1 MLSRITL
8 FTAVLAI
15 CGGLFTVGG
24 IVVPIKDAHAGKYG
38 DKDKKCPKPARYRTK
53 DGKCVAS
60 GVKKR
65 AGIKAY
71 KAKTLPGKYGNK
83 DKKCPK
89 PARYR
94 TKDGKCVASGVRKRA
109 GIKAYKARILALQNK
124 TSSSSIKSSSSS
136 SQSLAAPAKA
146 PEFTFAK
153 QLPIFRGY
161 EDCMIRTFYAIG
173 GNDWPLTK
181 FMNKAQ
187 LSNYHNKCFSDVLN
201 GEGDSKYEVGYKA
214 GIAITTGNAPI
225 TDALVRKQLDFLRCD
240 YVPNRNIAQY
250 NMSLGGVLQYRICRK
265 INYVKGT
272 AVSFAD

>member
-109 GIKAYKARILALQNK
+109 GIKAYKARTLALQK
-124 TSSSSIKSSSSS
+124 
-136 SQSLAAPAKA
+136 KA

-201 GEGDSKYEVGYKA
+201 GEGDSKYEVEYSKYGL
-214 GIAITTGNAPI
+214 AITTGNAPI

-240 YVPNRNIAQY
+240 YVRNRNIAQY
-250 NMSLGGVLQYRICRK
+250 NMSMGGELQYRICRK